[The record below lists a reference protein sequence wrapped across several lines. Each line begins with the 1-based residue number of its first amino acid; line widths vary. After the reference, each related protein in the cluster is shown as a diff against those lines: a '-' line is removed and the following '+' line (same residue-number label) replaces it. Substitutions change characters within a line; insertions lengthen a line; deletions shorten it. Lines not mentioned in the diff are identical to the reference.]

1 MLHAYHET
9 LFTST
14 EQKPTKFKLCCA
26 VYLPIMCTSPSVQ
39 QSQNMLNQRA
49 KLAPLKQQQ
58 KLMLL
63 HLLGQPREKF
73 ILHKVFPLFMFAQ
86 QLSVYASSVYLK
98 IPHLRILHN
107 FFLSEWK
114 ITVLQAGKKAKK
126 MREAKSF
133 SVCNN
138 LMKYA
143 VRICGDRVEGDNK
156 ARGTSGPLFEF

>member
-1 MLHAYHET
+1 MQQIVLCVFSN
-9 LFTST
+9 LNGRLPS
-14 EQKPTKFKLCCA
+14 KVSRLVIKFKSTFHASKHTASQLCLHRTNKTNTFSSSCA

-39 QSQNMLNQRA
+39 QSRNMLNQRA

-86 QLSVYASSVYLK
+86 QLSVHEASVYLK

-114 ITVLQAGKKAKK
+114 ITALQKPERKKK
-126 MREAKSF
+126 
-133 SVCNN
+133 
-138 LMKYA
+138 
-143 VRICGDRVEGDNK
+143 
-156 ARGTSGPLFEF
+156 